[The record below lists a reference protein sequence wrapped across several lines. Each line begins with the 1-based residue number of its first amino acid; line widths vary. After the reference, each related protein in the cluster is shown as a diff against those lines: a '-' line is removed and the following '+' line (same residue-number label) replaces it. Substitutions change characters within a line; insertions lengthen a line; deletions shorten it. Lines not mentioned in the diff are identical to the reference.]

1 MKTPLSWRNAWHN
14 KVRSLVAL
22 CGIMFAILLIFME
35 LGFYGS
41 ARTNAIAVY
50 DMLDFDVAVVSPEC
64 MYLGQLGDFP
74 RHRFEEIRSI
84 DGVESLSP
92 LWLQVGRWR
101 NSDTRE
107 DWDMLAI
114 AVEPSERPFRDSALN
129 GRLPEVA
136 MHDRALSDAV
146 SRSEYGILTAGV
158 GSELV
163 HHRIRIVGQFTMG
176 AGFVAGSAIITS
188 RQTFLDVFQEASHER
203 PNIGLVK
210 IAPGA
215 SPRKIA
221 SEITAQMSP
230 VATALTRSDFLKNE
244 QAFWLRVKPIGIMF
258 KTGVLV
264 AVVAG
269 TVVLYQV
276 LVAEVQTRLR
286 EYSTLKA
293 LGYHDRFVY
302 SVVVRQGLI
311 YSWLAFIPA
320 FFLSLLLYLL
330 VRMKALVPIRMDI
343 GRVGAVIL
351 LTSIMCLCASLLSLR
366 KLKTSDPADLF

>member
-35 LGFYGS
+35 LGFYGA

-114 AVEPSERPFRDSALN
+114 AVEPSEQPFRDSALN

-163 HHRIRIVGQFTMG
+163 HHRIRIVGQFAMG

-188 RQTFLDVFQEASHER
+188 RQTFLDVFQ
-203 PNIGLVK
+203 
-210 IAPGA
+210 
-215 SPRKIA
+215 
-221 SEITAQMSP
+221 
-230 VATALTRSDFLKNE
+230 FLEK
-244 QAFWLRVKPIGIMF
+244 R
-258 KTGVLV
+258 TGVLAQGEADWNHV
-264 AVVAG
+264 P
-269 TVVLYQV
+269 
-276 LVAEVQTRLR
+276 
-286 EYSTLKA
+286 
-293 LGYHDRFVY
+293 DRRARRRRGRNGCSLSGARGRSANPASRIFNPE
-302 SVVVRQGLI
+302 G
-311 YSWLAFIPA
+311 SWIP
-320 FFLSLLLYLL
+320 
-330 VRMKALVPIRMDI
+330 
-343 GRVGAVIL
+343 
-351 LTSIMCLCASLLSLR
+351 
-366 KLKTSDPADLF
+366 